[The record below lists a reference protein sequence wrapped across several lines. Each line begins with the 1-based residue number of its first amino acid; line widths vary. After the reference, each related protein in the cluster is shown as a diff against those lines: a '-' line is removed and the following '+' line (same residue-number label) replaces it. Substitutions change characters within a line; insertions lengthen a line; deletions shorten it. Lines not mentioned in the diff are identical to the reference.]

1 MKLLFIIHL
10 LVLNLVLCIDSST
23 YFLPKNALLD
33 TIAIHLKSDHT
44 RLDLI
49 QTQLP
54 SPHHKHSITFAIQ
67 PNNINVLVE
76 QLHQVSSL
84 ESYRFGQHLSLQQ
97 ARQITRNKEGVRSV
111 RSYLE
116 RWGVEIKEI
125 SRNDEYIV
133 AEAEIRT
140 WEKMLNTQFH
150 HYESR
155 NLLQSHSS
163 VSLVRASDYILPM
176 ELEGMVQGV
185 WNLVDFP
192 SASWLQSASRALS
205 KAKATKQ
212 PVSNQVSSHVGDGRR
227 RNLASSSHNDDA
239 MTISRLRD
247 IYGIVGNSERVNSL
261 ASQALVTFHEACSN
275 SEEDGRWVQSIR
287 SDVKQF
293 ATEFGVEL
301 GPLLMKDSLARS
313 SVDQKDCSASAETML
328 SLEYMMGVGGEGAS
342 TTLYQF
348 SSTAQISGDQIE
360 NPWVRMLREFANME
374 EVPMVINFLDHEN
387 EADVPQSVI
396 EAFNIEAMK
405 LSLAGVTLITS
416 SGEEGSQL
424 CGAGNG
430 AQFPATSPYV
440 LVVGSTMVS
449 DNVERI
455 D

>member
-1 MKLLFIIHL
+1 MSWKLVLLFIFCGGFIRTSGKKRL
-10 LVLNLVLCIDSST
+10 EL
-23 YFLPKNALLD
+23 F
-33 TIAIHLKSDHT
+33 KS
-44 RLDLI
+44 I
-49 QTQLP
+49 KLP

-97 ARQITRNKEGVRSV
+97 AREITRNKEGVRSV

-140 WEKMLNTQFH
+140 WEKMLNTQFN

-155 NLLQSHSS
+155 NLLQSHSSSSS

-176 ELEGMVQGV
+176 ELEGVVQGV

-205 KAKATKQ
+205 KAKATKP

-247 IYGIVGNSERVNSL
+247 IYGIVDNSDRVNSL

-275 SEEDGRWVQSIR
+275 GEEDGRWVQSIR

-293 ATEFGVEL
+293 ATEFGVEV

-348 SSTAQISGDQIE
+348 SSTAEISGDQIE

-416 SGEEGSQL
+416 SGEDGSQL
-424 CGAGNG
+424 CGERNG